1 MRKIIFLFIVFFTL
15 FFNFDSSYSSCNPT
29 EAQLSDPNFKV
40 WTALND
46 CLSDSTLVWGDAEIW
61 GWFDETIQNWTKNIS
76 LFLWIFAVLGI
87 VYGSFMLTTS
97 AWEDEKI
104 NKAKD
109 TIKWSIIGF
118 IWLIT
123 ASFLINLLV
132 KVIYS
137 IKFN

>member
-1 MRKIIFLFIVFFTL
+1 MKKFLILIIFWVFS
-15 FFNFDSSYSSCNPT
+15 FFSFLDFSNSACEYN
-29 EAQLSDPNFKV
+29 
-40 WTALND
+40 WTIEWSLDN
-46 CLSDSTLVWGDAEIW
+46 CLSDSTLVWAGVEKSNAEIW
-61 GWFDETIQNWTKNIS
+61 KWFDKTIQNWTKNIS